1 MMMQRLSSIVALTI
15 VTSFCGSIT
24 ARAATEEQKQA
35 AIENLAMISM
45 AKKWCT
51 DYQIDQESTV
61 AAALSVVDL
70 TQEPYTSKFKE
81 QRATAEKMVGQ
92 YGTTTFCLA
101 AFKTYG
107 PERGMNLMMKK

>member
-1 MMMQRLSSIVALTI
+1 MLRSSSILAISMIAGL
-15 VTSFCGSIT
+15 CCSIP

-61 AAALSVVDL
+61 AAAMSVVDL
-70 TQEPYTSKFKE
+70 TQEPYTTKFKE
-81 QRATAEKMVGQ
+81 QRGAAEKMVGQ

-101 AFKTYG
+101 AFKIYG